1 METLKDFIIGNYDP
15 DDVLELLGITT
26 QELLDK
32 FEERLQENAY
42 KFKEEEEE
50 CERNE

>member
-26 QELLDK
+26 EELLDK
-32 FEERLQENAY
+32 FQDKLEDNAW
-42 KFKEEEEE
+42 KFKEDSDESPE
-50 CERNE
+50 